1 MDVPHPHLPASR
13 IPALSGAS
21 FAPSARMFFHSWA
34 SLGQVVLASAIVFA
48 IVVAMLRFA
57 GQRALAKMSGFDIV
71 FTVTLGSVVATGA
84 ISRDVPVVNAI
95 AALATFLVLQEVI
108 RFFQSRSLGIHHAVR
123 EQPDVLLWD
132 GNLLEDRLRETNIS
146 ADEVR
151 AAVRKAGLRSLSDVR
166 VVVLENDGD
175 WSVIAKRDGPSDESA
190 FYGLPIPGRPADSR
204 ADRGAQAMPT
214 SPHRLP

>member
-1 MDVPHPHLPASR
+1 
-13 IPALSGAS
+13 
-21 FAPSARMFFHSWA
+21 MFFHSWA
-34 SLGQVVLASAIVFA
+34 SLGRVVLASAIVFA

-151 AAVRKAGLRSLSDVR
+151 AAVRKAGLRSLSEAR
-166 VVVLENDGD
+166 AVVLENDGD

-204 ADRGAQAMPT
+204 GDRGAQAMPT

>member
-1 MDVPHPHLPASR
+1 
-13 IPALSGAS
+13 
-21 FAPSARMFFHSWA
+21 MFFHSWA
-34 SLGQVVLASAIVFA
+34 SLGRVVLASAIVFA

-151 AAVRKAGLRSLSDVR
+151 AAVRKAGLRSLSEAR
-166 VVVLENDGD
+166 AVVLENDGD

-204 ADRGAQAMPT
+204 GDRGAQAKPT

>member
-1 MDVPHPHLPASR
+1 
-13 IPALSGAS
+13 
-21 FAPSARMFFHSWA
+21 MFFHSWA
-34 SLGQVVLASAIVFA
+34 SLGRVVLASAIVFA

-95 AALATFLVLQEVI
+95 AALATFLLLQEVI

-151 AAVRKAGLRSLSDVR
+151 AAVRKAGLRSLSEAR
-166 VVVLENDGD
+166 AVVLENDGD

-190 FYGLPIPGRPADSR
+190 FYGLPIPGRPEASR
-204 ADRGAQAMPT
+204 GDDDVRAVPT

>member
-1 MDVPHPHLPASR
+1 
-13 IPALSGAS
+13 
-21 FAPSARMFFHSWA
+21 MFFRSWA

-71 FTVTLGSVVATGA
+71 FTVTLGSVVATAA
-84 ISRDVPVVNAI
+84 ISREVPVVNAI
-95 AALATFLVLQEVI
+95 AALITFLVLQEII
-108 RFFQSRSLGIHHAVR
+108 RYFQSRSLGIHHAVR

-132 GNLLEDRLRETNIS
+132 GHLLEDRLRETNIS

-151 AAVRKAGLRSLSDVR
+151 AAVRKAGLRSLSEAR
-166 VVVLENDGD
+166 AVVLENDGD

-190 FYGLPIPGRPADSR
+190 FYGLPIPGHPEASR
-204 ADRGAQAMPT
+204 GDDDARAVPT
-214 SPHRLP
+214 SPRRLP

>member
-1 MDVPHPHLPASR
+1 
-13 IPALSGAS
+13 
-21 FAPSARMFFHSWA
+21 MFFRSWA

-57 GQRALAKMSGFDIV
+57 GQRALARMSGFDIV

-84 ISRDVPVVNAI
+84 ISREVPVVNAI
-95 AALATFLVLQEVI
+95 AALITFLVLQEVI

-123 EQPDVLLWD
+123 EQPVVLLWD
-132 GNLLEDRLRETNIS
+132 GHHLEDRLRETNIS

-151 AAVRKAGLRSLSDVR
+151 AAVRKAGLRSLSEAR
-166 VVVLENDGD
+166 AVVLENDGD

-190 FYGLPIPGRPADSR
+190 FYGLPIPGHPEASR
-204 ADRGAQAMPT
+204 GDDDARAVPT
-214 SPHRLP
+214 SPRRLP